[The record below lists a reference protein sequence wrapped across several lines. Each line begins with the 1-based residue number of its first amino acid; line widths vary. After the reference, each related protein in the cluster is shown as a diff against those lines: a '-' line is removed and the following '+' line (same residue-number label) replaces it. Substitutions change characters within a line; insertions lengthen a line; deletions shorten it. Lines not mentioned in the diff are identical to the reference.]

1 MVKSFPL
8 VGSHL
13 IALRKSVAYD
23 VVMRLPM
30 LTWSVGLA
38 LALVVEFEQY
48 RRLANLETKD
58 LIYILNIAMRLS
70 MIAYLVILA
79 ATVAIRTPPLRRA
92 PGAEPRITAL
102 SGSFL
107 ITAVVLFPRRELS
120 AAVGCVSTLLVLIGD
135 VLATVVL
142 IQLRGSFSIMAEA
155 RRLATSGVYRV
166 IRHPL
171 YLAEEVATIGGVI
184 QFLSPW
190 TAMLLLVQIACQ
202 IRRMS
207 NEETVLM
214 DVFPEYTSYKRTTA
228 RIIPGLY

>member
-1 MVKSFPL
+1 
-8 VGSHL
+8 
-13 IALRKSVAYD
+13 
-23 VVMRLPM
+23 
-30 LTWSVGLA
+30 
-38 LALVVEFEQY
+38 
-48 RRLANLETKD
+48 
-58 LIYILNIAMRLS
+58 

-79 ATVAIRTPPLRRA
+79 ATVASRTRPLHRA
-92 PGAEPRITAL
+92 RGAEPRITAL
-102 SGSFL
+102 LGSFL

-120 AAVGCVSTLLVLIGD
+120 AAFGCISTLLALAGDLI
-135 VLATVVL
+135 ATVVL

-155 RRLATSGVYRV
+155 RLLATSGAYRI

-184 QFLSPW
+184 QYLSIW
-190 TAMLLLVQIACQ
+190 TGLLLLVQIACQ

-228 RIIPGLY
+228 RIIPGIY